1 MTSKLFLIAR
11 IAGRAV
17 AIDSDQVES
26 VVDVPEIT
34 PVPGTGAVVHGLAAL
49 RSRVVT
55 VIDTCIALDLLPS
68 PRAPKRAVITHVDG
82 HHYALPVDQLE
93 DVALF
98 DPLPLAEGVAIEGG
112 WARAAAGLVVREGDP
127 MLVID
132 LRALIPGVAAA
143 A

>member
-1 MTSKLFLIAR
+1 
-11 IAGRAV
+11 
-17 AIDSDQVES
+17 
-26 VVDVPEIT
+26 
-34 PVPGTGAVVHGLAAL
+34 
-49 RSRVVT
+49 VT